1 MATVRYLVSNVD
13 TALEFYTQHLG
24 FELIQRM
31 GPPFAMVARDDLTLW
46 LSGSG
51 TSATRPMP
59 DGREPE
65 PGGWNRVVVE
75 VEDLTEAVESMK
87 AAGVIFRNEI
97 VTGPGGSQVLAEDGV
112 GNVVELF
119 QPA

>member
-1 MATVRYLVSNVD
+1 
-13 TALEFYTQHLG
+13 
-24 FELIQRM
+24 
-31 GPPFAMVARDDLTLW
+31 
-46 LSGSG
+46 
-51 TSATRPMP
+51 
-59 DGREPE
+59 
-65 PGGWNRVVVE
+65 VVE